1 MNNKF
6 NKGIFNKLKSVDK
19 RTLMRTFFWLVAAL
33 TILAN
38 MVTIIL
44 IFRKSHLNRVRLF
57 IIANMCV
64 ADIILPSGMCMG
76 LLQVLLRNDVAAG
89 RLVYDMVAVNN
100 NRSTALGKCCN
111 SCYHKRNKV
120 TQTISRIIIS
130 ALLLGISKYTNHV
143 RKKHIKEITRRKN
156 YFVDEKEKL
165 NKYRRLKILDSFRF
179 YIVTIIVLILLTIA
193 EGVEFLMII
202 DPYLP
207 KCLLFHYYILH
218 AF

>member
-6 NKGIFNKLKSVDK
+6 NNSVKIKGIFNKLKSVDK

-76 LLQVLLRNDVAAG
+76 LLQVLLRNDVKNNLYINTIRTAIMTAHLSSLLTVSLSAG
-89 RLVYDMVAVNN
+89 DRFMAVKF
-100 NRSTALGKCCN
+100 SWEYN
-111 SCYHKRNKV
+111 SKMTK
-120 TQTISRIIIS
+120 SM
-130 ALLLGISKYTNHV
+130 LL
-143 RKKHIKEITRRKN
+143 
-156 YFVDEKEKL
+156 
-165 NKYRRLKILDSFRF
+165 
-179 YIVTIIVLILLTIA
+179 IVLFMIWLLSITIA
-193 EGVEFLMII
+193 VLHWVNVATLAII
-202 DPYLP
+202 N
-207 KCLLFHYYILH
+207 
-218 AF
+218 ATR